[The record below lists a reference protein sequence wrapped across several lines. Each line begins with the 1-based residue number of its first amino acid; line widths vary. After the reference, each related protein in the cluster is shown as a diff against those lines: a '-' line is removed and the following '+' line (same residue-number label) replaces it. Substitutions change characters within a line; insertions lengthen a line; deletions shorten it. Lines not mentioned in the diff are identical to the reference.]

1 MRQTAWTLL
10 GMHRPAKVSK
20 YDQDNLMQDPEL
32 SPREHEADDV
42 NETVQEP
49 RVLES
54 EADVLESFLALTF
67 P

>member
-10 GMHRPAKVSK
+10 R
-20 YDQDNLMQDPEL
+20 LREPEL

-54 EADVLESFLALTF
+54 EAGVLESVLALTF